1 MTDDQGGLKTNFSFL
16 NIINPLSSPKWLEG
30 DQGVADFVVSLH
42 LLLVILVFDEC
53 LRELLHWRAAA
64 EEQVAGPCD
73 GTWNSGQ
80 IAHNRWVPLL
90 LSVLLFN
97 HADFRGVLLEE
108 KLVFGLQIL
117 LEIFTVKNSLEL
129 SQQLQRILNAGDIF
143 KVLIDVCLQLS
154 LYRTYISFEFDEVSV
169 EDVVD
174 EVKKFVRFL
183 LKLIDKGLKW

>member
-1 MTDDQGGLKTNFSFL
+1 M
-16 NIINPLSSPKWLEG
+16 
-30 DQGVADFVVSLH
+30 
-42 LLLVILVFDEC
+42 
-53 LRELLHWRAAA
+53 
-64 EEQVAGPCD
+64 
-73 GTWNSGQ
+73 
-80 IAHNRWVPLL
+80 

-183 LKLIDKGLKW
+183 LKLIDKSLK